1 MKKAEDEYKHKDG
14 VIGTETQALQTT
26 RKVEKPNTGFLYRGN
41 DIVKLWEQYLKSL
54 NPTIKF
60 YLGDEGYVGSIFN
73 GLAQNKEVAIVT
85 NPDNTPY
92 QNKDGKTIT
101 LCGEINYKGADVV
114 DKSTF
119 IETRIREVIEQIKSY
134 NDEASHE
141 TKIINH
147 IVIFPYHTG
156 PLHWNLGQIELKF
169 NQDDSSLLEAYINI
183 YEPYGGQASGYKD
196 LIKDINSLDAF
207 NIVKIEQ
214 EETVEPLIKQ
224 QYDSSSCGAITAEN
238 GKEFLKHQ
246 ADENNL
252 LKLPYTPGA
261 SELRER
267 HIQGINE
274 EAFFIAQ
281 RDNKAYAAKGDK
293 SIEHQFEITQLLK
306 KLIQKPE
313 NDWIKQV
320 IILTQAEEDD
330 IIRDNLDLFKQFLIQ
345 LDLSD
350 DTNVKI
356 SGNILRLN
364 GSFKEGAI
372 DLIKTLAWNIN
383 NSRDFS
389 NNNSSNKEQS
399 SVPKTQADQRKLEIT
414 GPKEVAI
421 IEKDKKLLGIKEKLE
436 KNQEFSLEDFQME
449 CEFTYNYT
457 TPTTVKRT
465 LFTPT
470 QEKVFELGKSDNFL
484 FFYKDV
490 KVLQRIN
497 FDISKVLDSKGNN
510 ILHYAVFQHN
520 LNLVNAI
527 LNKAKSD
534 GIIEN
539 IINHHNVDGT
549 NPLGMAFLFKGEN
562 NLAGI
567 EVATIFAGIYEYQ
580 INNYL
585 NNKVHMDY
593 SNPNQIGGTN
603 LLHNV
608 ILAAAKCTDK
618 GSKEALSAFFKVLSK
633 RIITDQVEDESYFNP
648 NYPTMNPSQLTQG
661 LDGHM
666 ISTSKLLQ
674 VLKFSS
680 KKIQQLC
687 KKYFD
692 SILQS
697 YEANQ
702 FDDSSGDSEDESSHA
717 YTYKEMLLE
726 FDGFIKNSLNGYLKE
741 TGSSNFQRTFD
752 GFSPI
757 YGIAPTKLWESIF
770 TDDEYNKEKWDIY
783 WQSTNSTRNG
793 LNEEALEQV
802 YTQNKDAIGSIVVPL
817 FHGVP
822 FMHSQYTNYQRR
834 EVVKKIFEINR
845 KLLGKFD
852 GTMTEEEYTLTPK
865 EKILIGIHSR
875 TSTATA
881 GMQSLYEIMV
891 ASDEDLHKLDSADS
905 ILLEYFK
912 RNSPL
917 PTNFKTAMKDYIFN
931 FAASPIQN
939 FWVNNNDGLLPEDTI
954 VKYRFPVIATSKA
967 PDHPIRFAIGRNVEG
982 ATRGETA
989 MQPDYIDGYP
999 THRLAG
1005 LVYITLH
1012 KLSDLVSE
1020 RNEHTMID
1028 VNQGLKIGEIGEGRG
1043 STRFTNQ
1050 LECDFLGKIDSDK
1063 IVAVIPIIY
1072 PNIKEKEHFEPA
1084 YHQAIY
1090 GLSPNSKSNTVVSPT
1105 KIKQDVDK
1113 SPNPDIMSDSGNISG
1128 FGKMIIPSI
1137 AGLTTG
1143 VVVAIAKLKNW
1154 FLCTINGSNELVP
1167 YEVGFDQTSG
1177 QFSKAQQTLKPDD
1190 SPVDIDRFWQYA
1202 VQKLKQEEI
1211 EQQKLEIFNAEFV
1224 RLSLISQE
1232 SNLAGDSSEI
1242 DSLISQTTTLSI
1254 HN

>member
-1 MKKAEDEYKHKDG
+1 MKKAENGKGKSGQRDEAEYEHKDG
-14 VIGTETQALQTT
+14 VIGTETLQTT
-26 RKVEKPNTGFLYRGN
+26 RKVEKPNTEFLYRGN

-54 NPTIKF
+54 NQTIKF

-119 IETRIREVIEQIKSY
+119 IEIRIREVIEQIKSY
-134 NDEASHE
+134 NDGASHG
-141 TKIINH
+141 TKITNH

-169 NQDDSSLLEAYINI
+169 NQNDNSLLEAYINI

-207 NIVKIEQ
+207 NIVKIRQ
-214 EETVEPLIKQ
+214 EEAVGLLIKQ

-252 LKLPYTPGA
+252 LNLPYTPGA
-261 SELRER
+261 SKLRER
-267 HIQGINE
+267 HIQEINE

-306 KLIQKPE
+306 KLIQKSE

-320 IILTQAEEDD
+320 IILTQAQEDD
-330 IIRDNLDLFKQFLIQ
+330 VIRDNLDLFKQFLIQ

-350 DTNVKI
+350 DTNSKI
-356 SGNILRLN
+356 SGSILRPN

-383 NSRDFS
+383 NNSSRDFS
-389 NNNSSNKEQS
+389 NNSSSNKEQPLTS
-399 SVPKTQADQRKLEIT
+399 KTQIDQRKLKIT
-414 GPKEVAI
+414 GPQKVAT
-421 IEKDKKLLGIKEKLE
+421 IEKDTKLLSIKEKLE
-436 KNQEFSLEDFQME
+436 KNEELSLADFKME
-449 CEFTYNYT
+449 CEFTYSYN
-457 TPTTVKRT
+457 TPITIRRN
-465 LFTPT
+465 LFTST
-470 QEKVFELGKSDNFL
+470 QEEVFALGKSDNFL

-520 LNLVNAI
+520 LNLVTAI

-549 NPLGMAFLFKGEN
+549 NPLGMAFLFKSEN

-567 EVATIFAGIYEYQ
+567 EVATIFVGIYEYQ
-580 INNYL
+580 INDYL

-608 ILAAAKCTDK
+608 ILAAAKCTDE
-618 GSKEALSAFFKVLSK
+618 GSKEVLSAFFKVLSK

-674 VLKFSS
+674 ILKFSS

-726 FDGFIKNSLNGYLKE
+726 FNEFIKKSLNGDLKKIVS
-741 TGSSNFQRTFD
+741 GNFQRTFD
-752 GFSPI
+752 GFSTS
-757 YGIAPTKLWESIF
+757 YGIAPAKIWESVS
-770 TDDEYNKEKWDIY
+770 TNDEYDEEKWNTY
-783 WQSTNSTRNG
+783 WQKLNVSTKETSQP
-793 LNEEALEQV
+793 LEQV
-802 YTQNKDAIGSIVVPL
+802 YEKYKADIGSIVVPL

-891 ASDEDLHKLDSADS
+891 ASDEDLHKLDAADS

-912 RNSPL
+912 RNSQL

-931 FAASPIQN
+931 FAASPIRN

-982 ATRGETA
+982 ATRGENP
-989 MQPDYIDGYP
+989 MQPEYIDGYP

-1012 KLSDLVSE
+1012 KLSDLVSK

-1028 VNQGLKIGEIGEGRG
+1028 VNQGLKIGKIEEGRG
-1043 STRFTNQ
+1043 AARFTNQ

-1090 GLSPNSKSNTVVSPT
+1090 GLSPNAKSNTVVSPM

-1113 SPNPDIMSDSGNISG
+1113 SPNPDIMSDSSNISG

-1137 AGLTTG
+1137 VGLTTG
-1143 VVVAIAKLKNW
+1143 VVVAIAKLKDW
-1154 FLCTINGSNELVP
+1154 FICTINGSNELVP

-1190 SPVDIDRFWQYA
+1190 SSVDIDRFWQYA

-1224 RLSLISQE
+1224 RLSLIYQE
-1232 SNLAGDSSEI
+1232 SNLAGDSA
-1242 DSLISQTTTLSI
+1242 LS
-1254 HN
+1254 N